1 MANKVTDPDLLRLLE
16 SDATPPARMGRK
28 VTDPALLSQLEGA
41 AQPVAMVPSY
51 DTMGNPTGFTEPAS
65 PFETMTYGQQLASVG
80 GGLDKG
86 VRMLANGATFGM
98 ADRIAGGM
106 DALAGQA
113 PSYSEGVDAQHV
125 QTKAIRDANPILAGV
140 GEAAGGLLSGVGLVK
155 NGITLAGRLGSGLV
169 PRILGYGAEG
179 AAYGAASGAGNT
191 YSEKPQDYIDNAAD
205 AGRLGAGIG
214 GALPLVGAAA
224 GGLYRAASAVGGRNI
239 EGVNRAGSAAMRAAA
254 QADEAGLRALPA
266 MGPEAMLP
274 DAGPSMLGLA
284 QGAATGNGPG
294 RSALVSALAQRD
306 AGTGQR
312 LASAVDGAIGP
323 APIPSRVES
332 GIRASRRALS
342 PQYEAALQNARAVD
356 TRPIADS
363 IEAMIPDSR
372 GPVRSALEQ
381 VRSDLNIPG
390 NAANLDP
397 SPRALLNVR
406 HSIDDAMEGAPGNV
420 KAALQD
426 LRRRVD
432 AELAA
437 KVPGVKAVDAKY
449 AELARQ
455 SEGLERGQTIFDT
468 SRSAVIRPAELVDE
482 IAAGALPQGQMV
494 GPSAVPMRVRQGARA
509 ELDRVVGT
517 QVNDLNAMERTLG
530 TPQDWNQQKAAIVF
544 GQEPIDQIV
553 EAIRTNRTFR
563 NSLQRIAQGSDTA
576 ARTESAKLLEA
587 GEGIKGD
594 STAVGLATTAFQR
607 IARALMGANSRATK
621 DQVAQTMA
629 NPNVRMVVEAL
640 LSSAGKAREGA
651 ANVSRALTNPA
662 YLAGASAPGG
672 GQR

>member
-1 MANKVTDPDLLRLLE
+1 VAN
-16 SDATPPARMGRK
+16 K
-28 VTDPALLSQLEGA
+28 VTDPALLRLLESGDTPPAASGGRRVTDPALLAQLDAPE
-41 AQPVAMVPSY
+41 QPVAMVPSY
-51 DTMGNPTGFTEPAS
+51 DTMGNPTGSMEPAS
-65 PFETMTYGQQLASVG
+65 PLSTMTYGQQLASVG
-80 GGLDKG
+80 GVLDKG
-86 VRMLANGATFGM
+86 VRILANGATFGM

-106 DALAGQA
+106 DALTGQA
-113 PSYSEGVDAQHV
+113 PSYSEGVDAQHA
-125 QTKAIRDANPILAGV
+125 QTKVIKDANPVLAGV
-140 GEAAGGLLSGVGLVK
+140 GEAAGGLLTGAGLVK
-155 NGITLAGRLGSGLV
+155 NGITLAGRVGSGLV

-179 AAYGAASGAGNT
+179 AAYGAVAGAGGT
-191 YSEKPQDYIDNAAD
+191 YSGKPQDYIDNAMS
-205 AGRLGAGIG
+205 GAGTGAAIG
-214 GALPLVGAAA
+214 TAMPVIGAAA
-224 GGLYRAASAVGGRNI
+224 GGLYRAATAVGGRNI

-254 QADEAGLRALPA
+254 QADEAGLRALPT

-284 QGAATGNGPG
+284 QGAATSNGPG
-294 RSALVSALAQRD
+294 RSALVNALAQRD

-323 APIPSRVES
+323 APIPSRVET

-342 PQYEAALQNARAVD
+342 PQYEAALENARAVN

-363 IEAMIPDSR
+363 IEAMIPDAR
-372 GPVRSALEQ
+372 GPVRTALEQ

-390 NAANLDP
+390 NTAQLDP

-406 HSIDDAMEGAPGNV
+406 HAIDDALEGAPGNV
-420 KAALQD
+420 KAALQG
-426 LRRRVD
+426 LRRSVD
-432 AELAA
+432 DELAA
-437 KVPGVKAVDAKY
+437 KVPGVKAVDARY

-468 SRSAVIRPAELVDE
+468 SRAAAIRPAELADE
-482 IAAGALPQGQMV
+482 IAAGAIPQGQMV

-530 TPQDWNQQKAAIVF
+530 TPQDWNQQKAALVF
-544 GQEPIDQIV
+544 GQEPVDQIV
-553 EAIRTNRTFR
+553 KAIRTNRTFR

-594 STAVGLATTAFQR
+594 STAVGLATMAFQR
-607 IARALMGANSRATK
+607 IARAMMGANSRATK

-629 NPNVRMVVEAL
+629 NPNVRMVAEAL
-640 LSSAGKAREGA
+640 LSSAGRAREGA

-672 GQR
+672 GQ